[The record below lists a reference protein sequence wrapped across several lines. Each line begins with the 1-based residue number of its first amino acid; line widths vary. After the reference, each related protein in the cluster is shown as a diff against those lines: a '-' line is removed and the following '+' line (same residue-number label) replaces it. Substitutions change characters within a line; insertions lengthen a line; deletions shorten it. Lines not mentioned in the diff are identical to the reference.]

1 MSNDIY
7 QPSIMQQLAARVLQE
22 RQSMDV
28 HPALALA
35 FHDEYASRM
44 ASQIQAIRDAQRAA
58 RHAATMNIK
67 LV

>member
-35 FHDEYASRM
+35 FHDEYADRM
-44 ASQIQAIRDAQRAA
+44 AAQIQAIRDAQRAA
-58 RHAATMNIK
+58 RHTTHIK